1 MKKILKIYKV
11 LLNTIVYTLIIF
23 LTIYLLIVGYHKMI
37 KKTNLVS
44 INDYYIFQIVSGSME
59 DDYHIGDVI
68 VAKEQ
73 DEYKIGD
80 VITYEYEGSYITHR
94 VHEVKDNMIITKGD
108 ANVSLD
114 DAINKNDII
123 GKVIFKLTLLGF
135 LIKHKFFIIFVIIML
150 YLIEYV
156 LEKLIKKEK

>member
-1 MKKILKIYKV
+1 MKKLLKIYKV

-59 DDYHIGDVI
+59 NDYHIGDVI

-114 DAINKNDII
+114 DVINKKDII